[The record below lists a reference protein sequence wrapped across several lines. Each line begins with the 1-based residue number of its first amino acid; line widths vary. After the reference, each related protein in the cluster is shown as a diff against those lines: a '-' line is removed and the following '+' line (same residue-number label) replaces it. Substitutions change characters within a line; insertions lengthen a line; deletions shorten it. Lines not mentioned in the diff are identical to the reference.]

1 MRPIVPTAGE
11 WYTLRMAKK
20 KLKRKKKAIR
30 AKSARKKIVARKKK
44 TAKRGTVARKK
55 GAVRKTAAALA
66 RRAVRKNKAARRER
80 LSRGVRSVGNDIAA
94 VSAGPGSGSAGQSG
108 DIQGLTD
115 VETADS
121 ESVREL
127 VEDGQDYEAGIIDGI
142 ENAPDA
148 DQGEIKTREVPEDE
162 IPPRGKR
169 TTL

>member
-1 MRPIVPTAGE
+1 
-11 WYTLRMAKK
+11 MAKK
-20 KLKRKKKAIR
+20 NQKRKNKTIR
-30 AKSARKKIVARKKK
+30 AKTASKKSATRKKK
-44 TAKRGTVARKK
+44 TAARRTVAAKK
-55 GAVRKTAAALA
+55 RLIGKAAAANA
-66 RRAVRKNKAARRER
+66 RKAARKNKAARRER
-80 LSRGVRSVGNDIAA
+80 LSRGVRSVGNDIA
-94 VSAGPGSGSAGQSG
+94 VMSAGPGSGSAGQSG

-162 IPPRGKR
+162 IPPRGR
-169 TTL
+169 RNTL

>member
-1 MRPIVPTAGE
+1 
-11 WYTLRMAKK
+11 MATKNQ
-20 KLKRKKKAIR
+20 KRKKKPIR
-30 AKSARKKIVARKKK
+30 AKTARKKIVARKKK
-44 TAKRGTVARKK
+44 TAKRGSVTAKKRLTGKGAASLARK
-55 GAVRKTAAALA
+55 AA
-66 RRAVRKNKAARRER
+66 RKNKAARRER
-80 LSRGVRSVGNDIAA
+80 LSRGVRSVGNDIAV

-169 TTL
+169 NTL

>member
-1 MRPIVPTAGE
+1 
-11 WYTLRMAKK
+11 MATR
-20 KLKRKKKAIR
+20 KLKRRKKAIR
-30 AKSARKKIVARKKK
+30 AKSAQKKIVARKKK
-44 TAKRGTVARKK
+44 TAKRGSIAAKKRLTSKAAASLARK
-55 GAVRKTAAALA
+55 AA
-66 RRAVRKNKAARRER
+66 RKNKAARRER
-80 LSRGVRSVGNDIAA
+80 MSRGVRSVGNDIAM
-94 VSAGPGSGSAGQSG
+94 VSVGPGSGSAGQSG

-169 TTL
+169 NTL

>member
-1 MRPIVPTAGE
+1 
-11 WYTLRMAKK
+11 MAKK
-20 KLKRKKKAIR
+20 KQKRKKKTIR
-30 AKSARKKIVARKKK
+30 AKSARKKIVTRKKK
-44 TAKRGTVARKK
+44 TAKRGQCCSERSGVTGKAAAASARK
-55 GAVRKTAAALA
+55 AA
-66 RRAVRKNKAARRER
+66 RKNKAARRER
-80 LSRGVRSVGNDIAA
+80 LARGVRSVGNDIA
-94 VSAGPGSGSAGQSG
+94 VMSVGPGSGSAGQSG

-169 TTL
+169 NTL

>member
-1 MRPIVPTAGE
+1 
-11 WYTLRMAKK
+11 MAKK
-20 KLKRKKKAIR
+20 KRKRKKKAIR
-30 AKSARKKIVARKKK
+30 AKSARRKIVARRKK
-44 TAKRGTVARKK
+44 TVKRRTVPAKKWLTGKAR
-55 GAVRKTAAALA
+55 AASVTKAA
-66 RRAVRKNKAARRER
+66 RKNKAARRER
-80 LSRGVRSVGNDIAA
+80 LSRGVRSVGNDIAV
-94 VSAGPGSGSAGQSG
+94 VSLGPGSGSAGQSG

-169 TTL
+169 HTL

>member
-1 MRPIVPTAGE
+1 
-11 WYTLRMAKK
+11 MAKR
-20 KLKRKKKAIR
+20 KLKRRKKAIR
-30 AKSARKKIVARKKK
+30 AKSAQKKIVARKKK
-44 TAKRGTVARKK
+44 TAKRGSIAAKKRLTSKAAASLARK
-55 GAVRKTAAALA
+55 AA
-66 RRAVRKNKAARRER
+66 RKNKAARRER
-80 LSRGVRSVGNDIAA
+80 MSRGVRSVGNDIAM
-94 VSAGPGSGSAGQSG
+94 VSVGPGSGSAGQSG

-169 TTL
+169 NTL

>member
-1 MRPIVPTAGE
+1 
-11 WYTLRMAKK
+11 MAKK
-20 KLKRKKKAIR
+20 NRQRKKKTIR
-30 AKSARKKIVARKKK
+30 AKTAGKKSVARRKK
-44 TAKRGTVARKK
+44 TAKRGKVPAKKRLTRNVAAANARK
-55 GAVRKTAAALA
+55 AA
-66 RRAVRKNKAARRER
+66 RKNRAARRER
-80 LSRGVRSVGNDIAA
+80 LSRGLRSVGNDIA
-94 VSAGPGSGSAGQSG
+94 VMSAGPGSGSAGQSG

-142 ENAPDA
+142 ENVPDA

-169 TTL
+169 NTL

>member
-1 MRPIVPTAGE
+1 MT
-11 WYTLRMAKK
+11 KK
-20 KLKRKKKAIR
+20 KQKRKKKTIR
-30 AKSARKKIVARKKK
+30 AKSARKKIVLRKKK
-44 TAKRGTVARKK
+44 PARRGNIAPKK
-55 GAVRKTAAALA
+55 GALRTTAARA
-66 RRAVRKNKAARRER
+66 RKAVRKNKAARRER
-80 LSRGVRSVGNDIAA
+80 LSRGLRSVGNDIA
-94 VSAGPGSGSAGQSG
+94 VTSVGPGSGTAGQSG

-169 TTL
+169 STL

>member
-1 MRPIVPTAGE
+1 
-11 WYTLRMAKK
+11 MAKK
-20 KLKRKKKAIR
+20 KLKRKKKAVG
-30 AKSARKKIVARKKK
+30 AKSARKKIATRKKK
-44 TAKRGTVARKK
+44 TAKRGTIAAKKGLTGKAAASLARKS
-55 GAVRKTAAALA
+55 
-66 RRAVRKNKAARRER
+66 VRKNTAARRER

-94 VSAGPGSGSAGQSG
+94 IGAGPGSGSAGQSG

>member
-1 MRPIVPTAGE
+1 MR
-11 WYTLRMAKK
+11 KN
-20 KLKRKKKAIR
+20 
-30 AKSARKKIVARKKK
+30 K
-44 TAKRGTVARKK
+44 TAKRGSVARKK
-55 GAVRKTAAALA
+55 GAVRKTAARA
-66 RRAVRKNKAARRER
+66 RKAARKNRVARRER
-80 LSRGVRSVGNDIAA
+80 LSRGVRSVGNDIA
-94 VSAGPGSGSAGQSG
+94 VMSVGPGSGTAGQSG

-169 TTL
+169 STL

>member
-1 MRPIVPTAGE
+1 
-11 WYTLRMAKK
+11 MAKK
-20 KLKRKKKAIR
+20 KQKRKKKTIR
-30 AKSARKKIVARKKK
+30 AKSARKKIVTRKKK
-44 TAKRGTVARKK
+44 TAKRGTLAAKK
-55 GAVRKTAAALA
+55 RVTGKAAASLARKTA
-66 RRAVRKNKAARRER
+66 RKNKAARRER
-80 LSRGVRSVGNDIAA
+80 LARGVRSVGNDIA
-94 VSAGPGSGSAGQSG
+94 VMSVGPGSGSAGQSG

-169 TTL
+169 NTL

>member
-1 MRPIVPTAGE
+1 
-11 WYTLRMAKK
+11 MATKNQ
-20 KLKRKKKAIR
+20 KRKKKPIR
-30 AKSARKKIVARKKK
+30 AKTARKKIVARKKK
-44 TAKRGTVARKK
+44 TAKRGSVTAKKRLTGKAAASLARK
-55 GAVRKTAAALA
+55 AA
-66 RRAVRKNKAARRER
+66 RKNKAARRER
-80 LSRGVRSVGNDIAA
+80 LSRGVRSVGNDIAV

-169 TTL
+169 NTL

>member
-1 MRPIVPTAGE
+1 
-11 WYTLRMAKK
+11 MAKK
-20 KLKRKKKAIR
+20 KQKRKKKPTR
-30 AKSARKKIVARKKK
+30 AKSARKKIVTRKKK
-44 TAKRGTVARKK
+44 TAKRGNVARKK
-55 GAVRKTAAALA
+55 GAVRKTVAASA
-66 RRAVRKNKAARRER
+66 RKAARKNKAARRER
-80 LSRGVRSVGNDIAA
+80 LSRGVRSVGNDIA
-94 VSAGPGSGSAGQSG
+94 VMSVGPGSGSAGQSG

-162 IPPRGKR
+162 IPPRGR
-169 TTL
+169 RNTL

>member
-1 MRPIVPTAGE
+1 
-11 WYTLRMAKK
+11 MA
-20 KLKRKKKAIR
+20 RKKQKPKQKTIR
-30 AKSARKKIVARKKK
+30 AKSARKKIVARKKRI
-44 TAKRGTVARKK
+44 AKRGTVAAKK
-55 GAVRKTAAALA
+55 RLTGKAAESLA
-66 RRAVRKNKAARRER
+66 RKAARKNKAARIER
-80 LSRGVRSVGNDIAA
+80 LSRGVRSVGNDIA
-94 VSAGPGSGSAGQSG
+94 VMSVGPGSGSAGQSG

-169 TTL
+169 NTL

>member
-1 MRPIVPTAGE
+1 
-11 WYTLRMAKK
+11 MAKRKQRRNK
-20 KLKRKKKAIR
+20 KTIR
-30 AKSARKKIVARKKK
+30 AKTASKKSATRKKK
-44 TAKRGTVARKK
+44 TTRRRPVAAKKRLTGRAK
-55 GAVRKTAAALA
+55 AALA
-66 RRAVRKNKAARRER
+66 RKAARKNKAARRER
-80 LSRGVRSVGNDIAA
+80 LSRGLRSVGNDIA
-94 VSAGPGSGSAGQSG
+94 VISVGPGSGSAGQSG

-162 IPPRGKR
+162 IPPRGR
-169 TTL
+169 RNTL

>member
-1 MRPIVPTAGE
+1 
-11 WYTLRMAKK
+11 MAKK
-20 KLKRKKKAIR
+20 NQKRKKKTIR
-30 AKSARKKIVARKKK
+30 AKSARKNIVAHKKK
-44 TAKRGTVARKK
+44 TAKRGKVLAKKRLTRK
-55 GAVRKTAAALA
+55 AAAALA
-66 RRAVRKNKAARRER
+66 RKAVRKNKAARRER
-80 LSRGVRSVGNDIAA
+80 LSRGVHSVGNDIA
-94 VSAGPGSGSAGQSG
+94 VMSAGPGSGTAGQSG
-108 DIQGLTD
+108 DIQGLSD

-169 TTL
+169 NTL

>member
-1 MRPIVPTAGE
+1 
-11 WYTLRMAKK
+11 MAKK
-20 KLKRKKKAIR
+20 KQKRKKKTIR
-30 AKSARKKIVARKKK
+30 AKIARKKIVTRKKK
-44 TAKRGTVARKK
+44 TVKRSNVARKK
-55 GAVRKTAAALA
+55 GAVRTTAAASA
-66 RRAVRKNKAARRER
+66 RKAARKNKAARRER
-80 LSRGVRSVGNDIAA
+80 LSRGVRSVGNDIA
-94 VSAGPGSGSAGQSG
+94 VMSTGPGSGSAGQSG

-162 IPPRGKR
+162 IPPPGKR
-169 TTL
+169 NTL

>member
-1 MRPIVPTAGE
+1 MT
-11 WYTLRMAKK
+11 KK
-20 KLKRKKKAIR
+20 KQKRKKKTIR
-30 AKSARKKIVARKKK
+30 AKSARKRIALRKKK
-44 TAKRGTVARKK
+44 PARRGNIARKK
-55 GAVRKTAAALA
+55 GALRTAAARA
-66 RRAVRKNKAARRER
+66 RKALRKNKAARRER
-80 LSRGVRSVGNDIAA
+80 LSRGVRSVGNDIA
-94 VSAGPGSGSAGQSG
+94 VTSVGPGSGTAGQSG

-169 TTL
+169 STL

>member
-1 MRPIVPTAGE
+1 
-11 WYTLRMAKK
+11 MARKK
-20 KLKRKKKAIR
+20 QKRKKKTIR
-30 AKSARKKIVARKKK
+30 AKSASKKSVARKKK
-44 TAKRGTVARKK
+44 AAKRGTVAAKK
-55 GAVRKTAAALA
+55 RLTGKASASLA
-66 RRAVRKNKAARRER
+66 RKAARKNKAARRER
-80 LSRGVRSVGNDIAA
+80 LARGVRSVGNDIA
-94 VSAGPGSGSAGQSG
+94 VMSAGPGSRSAGQSG

-162 IPPRGKR
+162 IPPRGR
-169 TTL
+169 RNTL

>member
-1 MRPIVPTAGE
+1 MT
-11 WYTLRMAKK
+11 KK
-20 KLKRKKKAIR
+20 KQKRKKKTIR
-30 AKSARKKIVARKKK
+30 AKSARKRIVLRKKK
-44 TAKRGTVARKK
+44 PARRGNIARKK
-55 GAVRKTAAALA
+55 GALRTAAARA
-66 RRAVRKNKAARRER
+66 RKALRKNKAARRER
-80 LSRGVRSVGNDIAA
+80 LSRGVRSVGNDIA
-94 VSAGPGSGSAGQSG
+94 VTSVGPGSGTAGQSG

-169 TTL
+169 STL

>member
-1 MRPIVPTAGE
+1 
-11 WYTLRMAKK
+11 MAKK
-20 KLKRKKKAIR
+20 KRKRKKKAIR
-30 AKSARKKIVARKKK
+30 AKSARSKIVARRKK
-44 TAKRGTVARKK
+44 TVKRRTVPAKKWLTGKAR
-55 GAVRKTAAALA
+55 AASVTKAA
-66 RRAVRKNKAARRER
+66 RKNKAARRER
-80 LSRGVRSVGNDIAA
+80 LSRGVRSVGNDIAV
-94 VSAGPGSGSAGQSG
+94 VSLGPGSGSAGQSG

-169 TTL
+169 HTL

>member
-1 MRPIVPTAGE
+1 
-11 WYTLRMAKK
+11 MARKKQKPKK
-20 KLKRKKKAIR
+20 KTIR
-30 AKSARKKIVARKKK
+30 AKRARKKIVAGKKK
-44 TAKRGTVARKK
+44 TAKRGNVAAKKRLTGKAAVASARK
-55 GAVRKTAAALA
+55 AA
-66 RRAVRKNKAARRER
+66 RKNKAARIER
-80 LSRGVRSVGNDIAA
+80 LSRGVRSVGNDIA
-94 VSAGPGSGSAGQSG
+94 VMSVGPGSGSAGQSG

-162 IPPRGKR
+162 IPPRGR
-169 TTL
+169 RHTL